1 MAYIDLSST
10 TSRVYFQL
18 KDLDSNYNASIR
30 TVDYS
35 IELYS
40 SGVEIDS
47 LNNVPLANRT
57 SSGYQYYF
65 SGLNANTRYRVRAV
79 VKNIASG
86 TVPNVSL
93 SASIYTENKPITKP
107 EPPYFDIPTTY
118 IEQTSARIVYGIP
131 EGATGVDIFYGL
143 YGGTLSYV
151 ASGTGSRYDLTGLS
165 PGTRYSVRLKSY
177 NASYDSD
184 YTAIQSFWTDDIP
197 TLPIPNIITINTPSD
212 TSVYAS
218 SSIVTNVDYYYFE
231 IWNSSRS
238 SRINYNRTSSSY
250 TTFSGLAK
258 GTTYSVRVKVQK
270 SGFDD
275 SGWSGWANATT
286 PYPIGAWAWS
296 SDVSSGANVM
306 ISATEWKNF
315 LNKINEVEQKIKGSQ
330 TNFDR
335 TMATGTPISAGI
347 VNNAVVAINSMLS
360 TGTMATVST
369 GQSLSASFFNGMKDK
384 LNSLI

>member
-1 MAYIDLSST
+1 MAYIRVSSIT
-10 TSRVYFQL
+10 DTSCKYQL
-18 KDLDSNYNASIR
+18 MGLDANYNNTTRSVFWTLKRGSITVATDSEYIINQSTETTAR
-30 TVDYS
+30 TFHGLWGSTSYT
-35 IELYS
+35 LYARITNINGGTYPDVYLDES
-40 SGVEIDS
+40 FETDPAPDITPSPPTFNIYFID
-47 LNNVPLANRT
+47 
-57 SSGYQYYF
+57 
-65 SGLNANTRYRVRAV
+65 
-79 VKNIASG
+79 
-86 TVPNVSL
+86 
-93 SASIYTENKPITKP
+93 
-107 EPPYFDIPTTY
+107 
-118 IEQTSARIVYGIP
+118 QTSVTLTYNIPAHAIGVGIY
-131 EGATGVDIFYGL
+131 FGL
-143 YGGTLSYV
+143 YGGSIDHLIDKETSYH
-151 ASGTGSRYDLTGLS
+151 TITGLS
-165 PGTRYSVRLKSY
+165 PDTRYSVQMDAY
-177 NASYDSD
+177 NMTKTSSK
-184 YTAIQSFWTDDIP
+184 TAIQSFWTDPIP
-197 TLPIPNIITINTPSD
+197 TLPTPNIITINTPSD

-218 SSIVTNVDYYYFE
+218 SSIVTNIDYYYFE

-286 PYPIGAWAWS
+286 PYPIGEWVWS

-315 LNKINEVEQKIKGSQ
+315 LNKINEVEQKRKGSQ

-384 LNSLI
+384 LNSLT